1 MNLPNCLT
9 IGRLLAVP
17 LVVWL
22 IVTGEHLGAFIA
34 FALAGLTDALD
45 GALARALDQRT
56 RLGAYLDAVADKGLI
71 AAIYMTLA
79 LTGDIPPAL
88 AVVVVVRDALIIGAL
103 LLTRLRGRP
112 IAIDPSRLSKAN
124 TFVQIGFAALMLGAR
139 GFGWNA
145 PTLEIAGAWVVG
157 ALTLWSAA
165 AYLATFIRHTT
176 LAGARPTDE

>member
-9 IGRLLAVP
+9 IARLLAVP

-22 IVTGEHLGAFIA
+22 IVTGEHLWAFTA
-34 FALAGLTDALD
+34 FVPAGLTDALD

-56 RLGAYLDAVADKGLI
+56 RLGAYLDAIADKGLI
-71 AAIYMTLA
+71 AAIYVTLA
-79 LTGDIPPAL
+79 LTGEIAGAL
-88 AVVVVVRDALIIGAL
+88 AALVVLRDALIIGAV
-103 LLTRLRGRP
+103 LLTWLTGRP

-124 TFVQIGFAALMLGAR
+124 TFVQIGFAALMLAAR
-139 GFGWNA
+139 GFGWDA
-145 PTLEIAGAWVVG
+145 PTLELGGAWLVG

-165 AYLATFIRHTT
+165 AYLATFRRHTT